1 MLRYSKASL
10 NAFFS
15 VGFLEEDF
23 QVGSRQCIPH
33 YTILLCLDSDCS
45 LACDTSRISLGTAT
59 GLTLSPGTLLEVDR
73 LTSRSVYCIQFNR
86 EFYCVEYH
94 DAEVSCNGLLF
105 NTAMQPPVIDIPQG
119 DADSV
124 NLVLQMLEREFENA
138 DRLQLEMLRVL
149 LKRLIITCARLVKE
163 KMEKEQNLLLAQT
176 DLLRSY
182 SALVDKHY
190 RSKHKVADYA
200 ALLNR
205 SPKTLSNL
213 FVRYAG
219 RSALQVIHERIV
231 LEAQRLL
238 LLTDKTAKEIAF
250 ELGFSDAA
258 QFLRLFKKVTGHTTQ
273 ELRDAR
279 IPVQ

>member
-1 MLRYSKASL
+1 MLRYVEPKL
-10 NAFFS
+10 NAILSF
-15 VGFLEEDF
+15 GFLEESF
-23 QVGSRQCIPH
+23 PAGSLQCIPH
-33 YTILLCLDSDCS
+33 YTFLICLEGTCCVQSD
-45 LACDTSRISLGTAT
+45 AQRIDLESSAV
-59 GLTLSPGTLLEVDR
+59 LTLSPGTLLEVDR
-73 LTSRSVYCIQFNR
+73 LEEKTVTCVQFNR

-105 NTAMQPPVIDIPQG
+105 NAATQPPVIDIPQG
-119 DADSV
+119 DRDA
-124 NLVLQMLEREFENA
+124 LGMLLQMFAREFRNE

-163 KMEKEQNLLLAQT
+163 QLESRHDLPMAQT
-176 DLLRSY
+176 DLLRSF
-182 SALVDKHY
+182 SALVEKHF

-200 ALLNR
+200 AMLNR

-238 LLTDKTAKEIAF
+238 LLSDKSAKEIAF
-250 ELGFSDAA
+250 ELGFNDAT
-258 QFLRLFKKVTGHTTQ
+258 QFIRLFKKITGLTTQ
-273 ELRDAR
+273 ELREAR
-279 IPVQ
+279 IPGR